1 MNNVVLLR
9 MKIWELHYKEQLYV
23 PWDFA
28 SGLPQ
33 WELPGKAL
41 DVVLW
46 HCHSALHAAGMH
58 RLPLSGSAV
67 RTIWMSEG
75 TLWHMSKQNQNT
87 QYATSANSGLL
98 SEILYFENELISAV
112 LLLKQK
118 KKKICT
124 VTTRSGVTEPTSV
137 FSSSHV
143 CTDLFCPKRS
153 FPATSNLKGWWL
165 PSMQTLGICQTSLV
179 HTDNRFCT
187 TSTSKNLN
195 KAHLRAFEWVSPKLM

>member
-1 MNNVVLLR
+1 MDEQCSLTSYENMGAALQRTTSCAMTFCKWPPSVRTTRKISGCGALALPQCPACSR
-9 MKIWELHYKEQLYV
+9 DAQAAFIWE
-23 PWDFA
+23 
-28 SGLPQ
+28 
-33 WELPGKAL
+33 
-41 DVVLW
+41 
-46 HCHSALHAAGMH
+46 CM
-58 RLPLSGSAV
+58 

-87 QYATSANSGLL
+87 QYATSANSGLR

-153 FPATSNLKGWWL
+153 FPATSDLKG
-165 PSMQTLGICQTSLV
+165 
-179 HTDNRFCT
+179 
-187 TSTSKNLN
+187 
-195 KAHLRAFEWVSPKLM
+195 